1 MESNIT
7 PEEKDPWEL
16 HDRIFSE
23 EHMYGFVERTAKKL
37 GFTETL
43 TALPLMKKISCR
55 VQHGSLSCID
65 GTVPGQM
72 CFRMNASISSWIFS
86 CVKAFS
92 A

>member
-43 TALPLMKKISCR
+43 TALPLMKKYHAGQTR
-55 VQHGSLSCID
+55 KGSEAIPYIYHPLLMACHACAL
-65 GTVPGQM
+65 GLRRM
-72 CFRMNASISSWIFS
+72 CL
-86 CVKAFS
+86 
-92 A
+92 